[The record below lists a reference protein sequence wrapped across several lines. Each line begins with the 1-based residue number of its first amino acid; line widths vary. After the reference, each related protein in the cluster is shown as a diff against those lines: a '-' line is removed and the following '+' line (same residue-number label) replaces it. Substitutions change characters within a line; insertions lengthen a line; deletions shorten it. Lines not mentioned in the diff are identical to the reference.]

1 MKITILG
8 GAGFIGTNLAL
19 RLCERESDH
28 LTVVDRE
35 KGRLE
40 RLKAL
45 CPKRVAVE
53 KRDLDAIRNLEPLL
67 KGQDVVY
74 QLISRT
80 VPAISNRQIPRG
92 IHDSVKWTAE
102 FLEACVRCQVGKV
115 IFISS
120 GGTVYGREHPCPLRE
135 NMETWPVNSYGVE
148 KLMDEKLLYLYHHIH
163 GLDYRILR
171 LANPFG
177 PYQRPDGVQGVVAAF
192 AYRAIKKEP
201 IQIYGDG
208 SVVRDYLYIDDAARG
223 IIKAAEG
230 DGKEKLFNIG
240 SGKGTSIHQ
249 LIRILEACLGTG
261 LSVKYLPGRSVDVP
275 ENVLDIT
282 RYETAFGPLAS
293 VSLEEGIK
301 RTVDFIRKEYVL

>member
-1 MKITILG
+1 MKIMILG

-35 KGRLE
+35 KERLE

-45 CPKRVAVE
+45 CPKQVAVE
-53 KRDLDAIRNLEPLL
+53 RRDLDAIRDLEPLL

-80 VPAISNRQIPRG
+80 VPAISNQQFPRG
-92 IHDSVKWTAE
+92 IHDSFKWMAE
-102 FLEACVRCQVGKV
+102 FLEVCVRCRVSKV

-120 GGTVYGREHPCPLRE
+120 GGTVYGRENPCPLKE
-135 NMETWPVNSYGVE
+135 NMETWPINSYGVE

-163 GLDYRILR
+163 GLDYRIIR

-177 PYQRPDGVQGVVAAF
+177 PYQRPDGIQGVVAAF
-192 AYRAIKKEP
+192 AYKAIKKEP
-201 IQIYGDG
+201 IHIYGDG
-208 SVVRDYLYIDDAARG
+208 SVIRDYLYIDDAVRG
-223 IIKAAEG
+223 IIKAARG
-230 DGKEKLFNIG
+230 DSQEKLFNIG

-249 LIRILEACLGTG
+249 LLRILEDCLGAR
-261 LSVKYLPGRSVDVP
+261 LSVRYLPGRSVDVP

-282 RYETAFGPLAS
+282 RYETAFGPLVS
-293 VSLEEGIK
+293 VCLEEGIK
-301 RTVDFIRKEYVL
+301 RTIDFIRKEYVL